1 MMFFPQYF
9 STFLVISCFCLYH
22 VHAYDNGLAAT
33 PPKGWTTW
41 CTNDLC
47 GLRDICT
54 EREVER
60 MVDAMVNNG
69 MLSAGYEWIL
79 LDDCW
84 SDYERDVD
92 GNLQAD
98 KSQFPR
104 GMSYLADYVHRHGMK
119 LGIYTCI
126 GTETCR
132 RNRPGSYGYY
142 QQDANTMATWGID
155 MVKTD
160 YCNKPGNE
168 SGQELYTTFSNAL
181 NATGERI
188 MYGNGLVRLRR
199 CIEYKW
205 IIYLSGTSHLLEQ
218 GRGTDKV

>member
-1 MMFFPQYF
+1 
-9 STFLVISCFCLYH
+9 
-22 VHAYDNGLAAT
+22 
-33 PPKGWTTW
+33 
-41 CTNDLC
+41 
-47 GLRDICT
+47 
-54 EREVER
+54 

-84 SDYERDVD
+84 SDHERDVD

-181 NATGERI
+181 NATGRP
-188 MYGNGLVRLRR
+188 MLF
-199 CIEYKW
+199 
-205 IIYLSGTSHLLEQ
+205 YLCQ
-218 GRGTDKV
+218 W

>member
-1 MMFFPQYF
+1 
-9 STFLVISCFCLYH
+9 
-22 VHAYDNGLAAT
+22 
-33 PPKGWTTW
+33 
-41 CTNDLC
+41 
-47 GLRDICT
+47 
-54 EREVER
+54 

-84 SDYERDVD
+84 SDHEIDVD

-104 GMSYLADYVHRHGMK
+104 GMSYLADYVHRRGMK

-142 QQDANTMATWGID
+142 QQDANTMAAWGID

-168 SGQELYTTFSNAL
+168 SGQELYTTSSNAL
-181 NATGERI
+181 NATGRP
-188 MYGNGLVRLRR
+188 MLFY
-199 CIEYKW
+199 
-205 IIYLSGTSHLLEQ
+205 
-218 GRGTDKV
+218 